1 MSILSIYSVDASP
14 KWPFAFLFDPRKP
27 VILAI
32 MAMKIG
38 ALRFGW
44 CLEPMG
50 AKDVHSPKVFSAK
63 ENLVKAIFVLIQISR
78 LAIEHA

>member
-38 ALRFGW
+38 ALSR
-44 CLEPMG
+44 LVPG
-50 AKDVHSPKVFSAK
+50 ADGREGRLFPKVFSAK
-63 ENLVKAIFVLIQISR
+63 ENLLKAIFALTPNF
-78 LAIEHA
+78 